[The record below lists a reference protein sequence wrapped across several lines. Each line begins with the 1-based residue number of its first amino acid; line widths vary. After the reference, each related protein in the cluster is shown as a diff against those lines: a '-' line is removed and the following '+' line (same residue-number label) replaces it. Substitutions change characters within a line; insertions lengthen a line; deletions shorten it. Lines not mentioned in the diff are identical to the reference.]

1 MNFILVYVASG
12 PNLPR
17 KAEQSDAPQ
26 ILLLVRKNPLE
37 KKQIDEHAKRVF
49 GSEYVFCWKMFYYQ
63 QHKQEEQ
70 ASVLLKNFDFKT
82 ASVEEVLRKLLA
94 VIAVVEIR
102 VAFVVTMPLETW
114 SLNRENIA
122 KIEDGDGKLIFQT
135 AFV

>member
-1 MNFILVYVASG
+1 MNFILVYVACG

-49 GSEYVFCWKMFYYQ
+49 GSEYVFCWTTFYYQ

-82 ASVEEVLRKLLA
+82 ASVEEILKKLLA
-94 VIAVVEIR
+94 VIAVVELR
-102 VAFVVTMPLETW
+102 VAFVVAMPLETW